1 MFNEYTI
8 KDVIEEVIDYRGKT
22 PKKLGGDWSEEKTE
36 YMALSAKNIKK
47 GRIVQP
53 DTIRYVDQE
62 MYNKWMKQEVERG
75 TILITSEAPFG
86 ELLYWDS
93 DEKIV
98 LSQRLFGLKIKKEFN
113 SRYIYYYMFSEQ
125 FQGEL
130 SGRATGSTVTG
141 LRQPE
146 LLKCH
151 LKIPNRK
158 YQDIIANIL
167 MNIDKKIDL
176 NSEINNNLS
185 EQIKS
190 IYNEIFTEFI
200 DYKRL
205 DEISNVTIGKTP
217 PRSEQVCFT
226 TDKNDVKWIS
236 ISDLGKSG
244 MFIFDT
250 SEKLTQEAVDKY
262 NVKVI
267 PKDTVIL
274 SFKLTV
280 GRTGFTTE
288 DMTTNEA
295 IAHFDLNNKELNN
308 YLYCTLTYYNYSDLG
323 STSSIATAINSKIVK
338 SVKIGIPSDE
348 QLNKFNNLT
357 SAMFKTIK
365 NNESENI
372 KLSELRDTLLPK
384 LMNGEIDLDKIEL

>member
-1 MFNEYTI
+1 MKLKDFANINMGQSPKGDTYNSEGNGMPFMQGRKTFGRLFPFIDTWTSNPI
-8 KDVIEEVIDYRGKT
+8 KIAEEGDILMSVRAPVGDMNLCNQKICIGRGLCSIRAYNNNNKYLYYLLLNCMDEL
-22 PKKLGGDWSEEKTE
+22 KKKSTGTVFDSVNKNDLENLDIPVHSENDQVKIS
-36 YMALSAKNIKK
+36 YILSNI
-47 GRIVQP
+47 
-53 DTIRYVDQE
+53 
-62 MYNKWMKQEVERG
+62 
-75 TILITSEAPFG
+75 
-86 ELLYWDS
+86 
-93 DEKIV
+93 DEKI
-98 LSQRLFGLKIKKEFN
+98 
-113 SRYIYYYMFSEQ
+113 
-125 FQGEL
+125 EL
-130 SGRATGSTVTG
+130 
-141 LRQPE
+141 
-146 LLKCH
+146 
-151 LKIPNRK
+151 N
-158 YQDIIANIL
+158 N
-167 MNIDKKIDL
+167 
-176 NSEINNNLS
+176 EINNNLS

-217 PRSEQVCFT
+217 PRSEQECFT

-338 SVKIGIPSDE
+338 SIKIGIPSDE

-384 LMNGEIDLDKIEL
+384 LMIGEIDLDKIEL

>member
-1 MFNEYTI
+1 MLDEYTI
-8 KDVIEEVIDYRGKT
+8 KDVIDEVIDYRGKT
-22 PKKLGGDWSEEKTE
+22 PKKLGGDWSEVKTDC
-36 YMALSAKNIKK
+36 MALSAKNIKK

-93 DEKIV
+93 NDKIV

-158 YQDIIANIL
+158 YQDIIAAML

-176 NSEINNNLS
+176 NNEINNNLCY
-185 EQIKS
+185 I
-190 IYNEIFTEFI
+190 T
-200 DYKRL
+200 
-205 DEISNVTIGKTP
+205 
-217 PRSEQVCFT
+217 
-226 TDKNDVKWIS
+226 
-236 ISDLGKSG
+236 
-244 MFIFDT
+244 
-250 SEKLTQEAVDKY
+250 
-262 NVKVI
+262 
-267 PKDTVIL
+267 
-274 SFKLTV
+274 
-280 GRTGFTTE
+280 
-288 DMTTNEA
+288 
-295 IAHFDLNNKELNN
+295 
-308 YLYCTLTYYNYSDLG
+308 
-323 STSSIATAINSKIVK
+323 
-338 SVKIGIPSDE
+338 
-348 QLNKFNNLT
+348 
-357 SAMFKTIK
+357 
-365 NNESENI
+365 
-372 KLSELRDTLLPK
+372 
-384 LMNGEIDLDKIEL
+384 